1 MISFA
6 DRASIPANVLIRFL
20 DQESV
25 LLNLNT
31 EKYFGLDSVG
41 TRMWQLV
48 TAAPSVEAAYN
59 QLIEEFDVE
68 PETPRSNLSDL
79 LARKSTFLAGRG
91 TASFAYLEF
100 AGARVWR
107 YATHPAEIYCV
118 GEERPASCRR
128 RIACGIDD
136 SHGTDRSSELSDSLH
151 LSRTLTFTVVA
162 ARSPR
167 HRHRVPHR
175 GSQR

>member
-6 DRASIPANVLIRFL
+6 DRATIPANVLIRFL

-68 PETPRSNLSDL
+68 PETLRSNLSDL
-79 LARKSTFLAGRG
+79 LGHLVENGLIATQPADVG
-91 TASFAYLEF
+91 TTSAVLT
-100 AGARVWR
+100 RL
-107 YATHPAEIYCV
+107 P
-118 GEERPASCRR
+118 RPAKALVLRVAVLLPLLSISLRMR
-128 RIACGIDD
+128 GFGATQRFLRKFSPLRNIA
-136 SHGTDRSSELSDSLH
+136 
-151 LSRTLTFTVVA
+151 
-162 ARSPR
+162 PR
-167 HRHRVPHR
+167 
-175 GSQR
+175 